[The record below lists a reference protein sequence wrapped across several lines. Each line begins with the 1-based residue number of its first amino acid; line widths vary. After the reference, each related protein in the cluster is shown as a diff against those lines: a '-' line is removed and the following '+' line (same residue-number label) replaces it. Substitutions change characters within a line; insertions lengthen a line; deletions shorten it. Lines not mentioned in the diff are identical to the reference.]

1 VINKLNAELNVVLKD
16 KDLLQRWEALGISAL
31 GGTAAD
37 ALRRNEVETAKWG
50 AVIDAAKI
58 KLD

>member
-1 VINKLNAELNVVLKD
+1 MRMGQPILSSASMW
-16 KDLLQRWEALGISAL
+16 RWEALGISAL
-31 GGTAAD
+31 GGTAAE